1 MRGRSQS
8 YKINRFDIDVYQ
20 IDNNVML
27 KKNNVHLK
35 NIDVMMIGNSV

>member
-1 MRGRSQS
+1 MRGSSQF

-20 IDNNVML
+20 IDNNVMP
-27 KKNNVHLK
+27 KNNNFHLK